1 MIKVKAGSPAPPPDM
16 ESKPQDITQF
26 AFAPVC
32 DLDHVTGYGKVELNV
47 KDLEVL
53 TACSTCGRPAK
64 YQTITRTAEAVW
76 GKYDDSFYIDSEF
89 DRYIWKNCS
98 TTRSSSYYWWTKV
111 ERVRSIAL

>member
-1 MIKVKAGSPAPPPDM
+1 MIRVKAGSPAPLPDM
-16 ESKPQDITQF
+16 ASRPQDITQF

-64 YQTITRTAEAVW
+64 YQTITRMAEAVW
-76 GKYDDSFYIDSEF
+76 GKSYEYSYLDSEF
-89 DRYIWKNCS
+89 DRYIWRNR
-98 TTRSSSYYWWTKV
+98 TDLLGSSYWWTKA
-111 ERVRSIAL
+111 ERVRSITL